1 MSASVI
7 SGAARDG
14 YPSSPSTLQQKK
26 TVAICA
32 ASAPKCPVTLSHLKQ
47 IPVRIL
53 ESRCVP
59 PGEVEDLGWLELHA
73 SRFQGLECGLAILH
87 LDGIK
92 RGTRLGR
99 ARCAWPQNE
108 LEVLPFDADRQESRS
123 VGCRVITPLLKADN
137 VRIKLERPVLVAHQQ
152 RHVHHFFQHPRSSSL
167 HRVFL
172 RSTVQRLHAGSR
184 PSCCR
189 RASLALSE

>member
-14 YPSSPSTLQQKK
+14 YQSSPSTLQQKK
-26 TVAICA
+26 TVAIGA

-53 ESRCVP
+53 APRCVT
-59 PGEVEDLGWLELHA
+59 PGEVEDLGWRELQA

-92 RGTRLGR
+92 RGTRLRR

-108 LEVLPFDADRQESRS
+108 LEVLPLDADRRELRAA
-123 VGCRVITPLLKADN
+123 GCA
-137 VRIKLERPVLVAHQQ
+137 RIP
-152 RHVHHFFQHPRSSSL
+152 PR
-167 HRVFL
+167 
-172 RSTVQRLHAGSR
+172 
-184 PSCCR
+184 
-189 RASLALSE
+189 LAR